1 MLRLWLL
8 PAERGYDEMS
18 PVRNRLILQSVAAAI
33 GLALAACGQSAGTG
47 AATVTSSGEALVGG
61 PFQLIDQNG
70 RPTDQA
76 VLKGKWSAVFF
87 GYTYCPDICPTTMQ
101 ALAGA
106 EAKLG
111 DKARNLQVVFI
122 SIDPERD
129 TPAQLKAYLS
139 TPAFPKGAIGLT
151 GSPAQVAAA
160 AKAYRVYYQKEGQG
174 EGYSMAH
181 SSIVYLMNPDGKFAT
196 ALTESQTPSEVATQI
211 GDAMASGAKG

>member
-1 MLRLWLL
+1 MSRRLL
-8 PAERGYDEMS
+8 
-18 PVRNRLILQSVAAAI
+18 VILAF
-33 GLALAACGQSAGTG
+33 LG
-47 AATVTSSGEALVGG
+47 AAFVALTAIAVWKGVLAPKPETAAVGG
-61 PFQLIDQNG
+61 PFQLVDQSG
-70 RPTDQA
+70 HSVDQS

-106 EAKLG
+106 KAKLG

-129 TPAQLKAYLS
+129 TPALLKTYLS
-139 TPAFPKGAIGLT
+139 TPAFPEGVIGLT
-151 GSPAQVAAA
+151 GTPAQVAAA

-174 EGYSMAH
+174 EAYSMAH
-181 SSIVYLMNPDGKFAT
+181 SSIVYLMNPDGKFVT

>member
-1 MLRLWLL
+1 M
-8 PAERGYDEMS
+8 
-18 PVRNRLILQSVAAAI
+18 AI
-33 GLALAACGQSAGTG
+33 AVGLALAACGQSSGSG
-47 AATVTSSGEALVGG
+47 AVSSSGEALVGG

-70 RPTDQA
+70 RPTDQS

-87 GYTYCPDICPTTMQ
+87 GYTYCPDVCPTTLQ

-122 SIDPERD
+122 SVDPGRD
-129 TPAQLKAYLS
+129 TPAQLKTYLS
-139 TPAFPKGAIGLT
+139 IPAFPKNTIGLT
-151 GSPAQVAAA
+151 GTAAQVAAA

-174 EGYSMAH
+174 EGYTMAH
-181 SSIVYLMNPDGKFAT
+181 SSIVYLMDPAGKFVT

-211 GDAMASGAKG
+211 GDAMASKTQG